1 MASSPPAPDHSS
13 RKARGRKASTKSALT
28 RKVILDGAA
37 ELFAERGYKLTTL
50 NDIAEKIGVHL
61 TGLYYYYDNKE
72 QLASDVI
79 ASSAVTI
86 REALDAAIAELPEG
100 ATALAKI
107 EVAVDV
113 YLECVLG
120 PAHLMRAA
128 ARITSQISPEMR
140 SQALTGIRE
149 NNQLWFGLIDAAI
162 AEGTIRPDLD
172 PKLMQMTML
181 GAMNWTI
188 EWFDPSLGPTAPLAT
203 TLKTMFLDGIK
214 LRG

>member
-128 ARITSQISPEMR
+128 AHHLADLARDAQPGAHRHPRE
-140 SQALTGIRE
+140 QPALV
-149 NNQLWFGLIDAAI
+149 
-162 AEGTIRPDLD
+162 RPDRRGDRRGHD
-172 PKLMQMTML
+172 P
-181 GAMNWTI
+181 
-188 EWFDPSLGPTAPLAT
+188 P
-203 TLKTMFLDGIK
+203 
-214 LRG
+214 